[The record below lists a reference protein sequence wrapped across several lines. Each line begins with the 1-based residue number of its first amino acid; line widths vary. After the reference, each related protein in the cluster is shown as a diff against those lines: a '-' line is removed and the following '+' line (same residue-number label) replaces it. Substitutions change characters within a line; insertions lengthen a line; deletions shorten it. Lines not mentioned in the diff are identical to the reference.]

1 MRMVLGV
8 YEEKV
13 KRMKKAEGLLEAKLD
28 GLNGEED
35 DEERR
40 KVGEYFMKEREE
52 LVKEA
57 EGYKRLVEE
66 NSNSLLRL
74 LKSCKAYAYES
85 CSR

>member
-13 KRMKKAEGLLEAKLD
+13 KRMKKAEGLLEAKID

-35 DEERR
+35 DEERM
-40 KVGEYFMKEREE
+40 KLLEYFRKEREE

-57 EGYKRLVEE
+57 EGYKKLVEE

-74 LKSCKAYAYES
+74 LKSCKAYASES